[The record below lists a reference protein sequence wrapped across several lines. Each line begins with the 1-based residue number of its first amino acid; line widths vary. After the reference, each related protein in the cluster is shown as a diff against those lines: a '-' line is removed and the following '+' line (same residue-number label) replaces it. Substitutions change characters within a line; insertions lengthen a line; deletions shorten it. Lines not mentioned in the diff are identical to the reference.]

1 MGSCVRSA
9 CAASRAAECAAL
21 HATAMGLHCA
31 SCLTH
36 NHGDQTWDAGWWES
50 GKSTGLKGGEPVF
63 THQVH
68 RLAAFVA
75 TFRLRH
81 ARRLP
86 GVRVWAEAS
95 DPGATA
101 QKASPGQ
108 AATPL
113 REGAHQ
119 RKYACECPLSS
130 RHSEAIASRGGAQ
143 V

>member
-1 MGSCVRSA
+1 MV
-9 CAASRAAECAAL
+9 
-21 HATAMGLHCA
+21 
-31 SCLTH
+31 
-36 NHGDQTWDAGWWES
+36 WES

-119 RKYACECPLSS
+119 RKYVSVLYRVGIRKPS
-130 RHSEAIASRGGAQ
+130 RVGGAQ